1 MEGLL
6 VDDEI
11 EKNGGAGSHGYSR
24 LEDFERGI
32 DQFDGGVGGNSS
44 CLLEY
49 FNSPSMIMNTLSL
62 SPGSDAQREKPPA
75 CFLLLVDSSDFLSLL
90 FSPR

>member
-1 MEGLL
+1 MESLG

-62 SPGSDAQREKPPA
+62 S
-75 CFLLLVDSSDFLSLL
+75 LSE
-90 FSPR
+90 SRQ